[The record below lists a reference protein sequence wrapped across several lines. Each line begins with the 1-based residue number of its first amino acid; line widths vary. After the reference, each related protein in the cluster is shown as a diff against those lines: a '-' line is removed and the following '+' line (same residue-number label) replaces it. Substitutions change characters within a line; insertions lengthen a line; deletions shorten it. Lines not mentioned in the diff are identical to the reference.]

1 MIQRARS
8 AHEESGRGVV
18 VMLRED
24 KEPRYVPIEEAK
36 AGLVEQ
42 GVEPELLYAVVFAV
56 RSYDTKWQCVLFL
69 EQEECCTV
77 SIVGYD
83 RSEVVGSVSWT
94 PVH

>member
-1 MIQRARS
+1 M
-8 AHEESGRGVV
+8 
-18 VMLRED
+18 
-24 KEPRYVPIEEAK
+24 PIEEAK